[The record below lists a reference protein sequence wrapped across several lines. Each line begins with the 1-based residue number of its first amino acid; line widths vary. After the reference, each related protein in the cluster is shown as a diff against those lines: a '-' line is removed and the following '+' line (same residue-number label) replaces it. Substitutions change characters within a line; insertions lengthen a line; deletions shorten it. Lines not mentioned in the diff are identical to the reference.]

1 MQAFEDVIGKY
12 IMVGAGQFMR
22 DYRRA
27 HRYIGV
33 HSLHMLWFKFICPFK
48 SNQFEFYFLL
58 SIMYYFSM
66 KQKELKTKL
75 V

>member
-33 HSLHMLWFKFICPFK
+33 PSLHMLWFKFI
-48 SNQFEFYFLL
+48 FLL
-58 SIMYYFSM
+58 NQISLNFIFYC
-66 KQKELKTKL
+66 LL
-75 V
+75 CIILA